1 MRLSTSMINDAAVSA
16 ILQDQASLARTQTQL
31 SSGKSVNTP
40 ADNPVAAVQILAL
53 NNVSS
58 QYQQYLSNGQSATT
72 RLNLQEQALSD
83 STTTLQ
89 SIRDLVVQANSGIN
103 NPSDYRSIATQ
114 VQSLE
119 LQLQGIANRQD
130 ALGDYLF
137 SGYSAGTQPF
147 VRSAT
152 GTMSYVGDSGA
163 RVIQLDSGTSVQLGD
178 PGSSIYMGITTGNGT
193 FTTGAG
199 NANTGT
205 GVVDAGSVTNPASW
219 VPGQYTIT
227 FTDATHWA
235 VRDSSGNAVTDASG
249 TPVTGTYS
257 AGSGGTISFDGI
269 QVGITGA
276 PAAGDTFVVSSSGKE
291 SVFDTLDRLVSNLKS
306 ASGSAASRAQLSSS
320 LGGSLQQIDQALA
333 QVSKVTSNV
342 GARISLISTTATALN
357 NQSTSVATQISKL
370 GDVDYVKATALYSQQ
385 YLALQAAQ
393 SSYAQIA
400 QLTLFKYL

>member
-72 RLNLQEQALSD
+72 RLNLQQQALSD

-103 NPSDYRSIATQ
+103 NTSDYQSIATQ

-178 PGSSIYMGITTGNGT
+178 PGSSIYMGVTTGNGT

-205 GVVDAGSVTNPASW
+205 GVVDAGSVTAPASW

-249 TPVTGTYS
+249 TPVAGTYS

-320 LGGSLQQIDQALA
+320 LAGSLQQIDQGLA

>member
-16 ILQDQASLARTQTQL
+16 ILQDQSSLARTQTQL

-103 NPSDYRSIATQ
+103 NTSDYQSIATQ

-119 LQLQGIANRQD
+119 LQLQGTANRQD

-163 RVIQLDSGTSVQLGD
+163 RVVQLDSGTSVQLGD
-178 PGSSIYMGITTGNGT
+178 PGSAIYMGVTTGNGT

-205 GVVDAGSVTNPASW
+205 GVVDAGSVTAPASW
-219 VPGQYTIT
+219 VPGHYTIT

-249 TPVTGTYS
+249 NPVTGTYS
-257 AGSGGTISFDGI
+257 ASSGGTIGFDGI
-269 QVGITGA
+269 QVGVTGA

-306 ASGSAASRAQLSSS
+306 ATGSAASRAQLSSS
-320 LGGSLQQIDQALA
+320 LAGSLQQIDQGLA

>member
-103 NPSDYRSIATQ
+103 NTSDYQSIATQ

>member
-178 PGSSIYMGITTGNGT
+178 PGSSIYMGVTTGNGT